1 MSTGRHI
8 NRGGLTAFQAW
19 LGLQIEIAESGMD
32 NVYDTRST
40 MSGTEASRTI
50 LTIIN
55 HKTRWEVS
63 ISSRVD
69 SLTPREK
76 SDMVSLSYDNIEDLW
91 HLFGGISRLFK
102 DSYGKIW
109 PISKMKTQRSLP
121 QSACLSDA
129 STVRNSPSET
139 PSLKIKMSFGGCLFL
154 CTNTSRSSY

>member
-1 MSTGRHI
+1 MSTGEHI
-8 NRGGLTAFQAW
+8 NRRGLTAFQAW
-19 LGLQIEIAESGMD
+19 LGLQIEVAESGMD

-91 HLFGGISRLFK
+91 HLFGRISRFFK
-102 DSYGKIW
+102 DSYGKI
-109 PISKMKTQRSLP
+109 
-121 QSACLSDA
+121 
-129 STVRNSPSET
+129 
-139 PSLKIKMSFGGCLFL
+139 
-154 CTNTSRSSY
+154 